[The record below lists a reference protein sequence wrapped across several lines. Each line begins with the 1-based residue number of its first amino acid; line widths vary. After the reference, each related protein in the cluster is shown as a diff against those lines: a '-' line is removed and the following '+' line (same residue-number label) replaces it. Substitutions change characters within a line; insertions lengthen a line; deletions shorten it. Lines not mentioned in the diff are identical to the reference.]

1 MNIIL
6 YKNNSDKIEHF
17 IKDCIKK
24 GNNFIGSNKKI
35 YGIKNI
41 EYKWTND
48 ELNPII
54 IDGEIIGWIESVSD
68 INEELEDG
76 EIKPVTE
83 TEYREAIKIRKQ
95 IADLTYNQIDNY
107 IENNVTDLP
116 SAKLYLKKLS
126 AVVLS
131 IIKMH
136 DK

>member
-6 YKNNSDKIEHF
+6 YKNNSDKVEHF
-17 IKDCIKK
+17 IRDCIKR

-126 AVVLS
+126 TVVLS

>member
-6 YKNNSDKIEHF
+6 YKNNSDKVEHF
-17 IKDCIKK
+17 IRDCIKR

-131 IIKMH
+131 IIKMY

>member
-6 YKNNSDKIEHF
+6 YKNNSDKVEHF
-17 IKDCIKK
+17 IRDCIKR